1 MKKILNMTHSNPN
14 RKNFDD
20 LIRLIE
26 QLRGENG
33 CPWDRKQTA
42 QSMSLY
48 LIEEVHELVEAIR
61 SGDPDHVCE
70 ELGDVMFLVFF
81 VANLFKEQGDFD
93 IYDVLA
99 INLEKMIGRHPHVF
113 GTDIVENAEEVRQRW
128 HQLKK
133 KEKNHA
139 SDKSLMDSVPTSLP
153 ALMRAYRIS
162 ERAAR
167 IGFDWDDLNGVM
179 EKVEEEW
186 AEFKAEVGKAGAER
200 QNKNISLEFGDILFT
215 LVNVARFAKIH
226 PESALADSVKKFEQR
241 FGFMENAAM
250 EKGERIENIEREE
263 MERLW
268 EEAKV
273 LNLHNAPES
282 RTR

>member
-1 MKKILNMTHSNPN
+1 MKKILNMTPTNPT

-26 QLRGENG
+26 RLRGENG
-33 CPWDRKQTA
+33 CPWDKKQTP

-61 SGDPDHVCE
+61 SGDAEHVCE

-81 VANLFKEQGDFD
+81 VANLFKEQGNFD
-93 IYDVLA
+93 IYDVLEL
-99 INLEKMIGRHPHVF
+99 NLEKMIGRHPHVF
-113 GTDIVENAEEVRQRW
+113 GTDTVENAEEVRQRW

-167 IGFDWDDLNGVM
+167 IGFDWADLSGVM

-186 AEFKAEVGKAGAER
+186 AEFKAEVT
-200 QNKNISLEFGDILFT
+200 KNDLKGISSEFGDILFT
-215 LVNVARFAKIH
+215 LVNVARLAKIH
-226 PESALADSVKKFEQR
+226 PETAIAESVKKFEQR
-241 FGFMENAAM
+241 FRYMEKAAM
-250 EKGERIENIEREE
+250 EKGERIENIDREE

-268 EEAKV
+268 EEAK
-273 LNLHNAPES
+273 ES
-282 RTR
+282 RI

>member
-1 MKKILNMTHSNPN
+1 MKKILNMTHSNPT

-26 QLRGENG
+26 RLRGENG
-33 CPWDRKQTA
+33 CPWDKKQTP

-61 SGDPDHVCE
+61 SGDAEHVCE

-81 VANLFKEQGDFD
+81 VANLFKEQGNFD
-93 IYDVLA
+93 IYDVLEL
-99 INLEKMIGRHPHVF
+99 NLEKMIGRHPHVF
-113 GTDIVENAEEVRQRW
+113 GTDTVENAEEVRQRW

-167 IGFDWDDLNGVM
+167 IGFDWADLSGVM

-186 AEFKAEVGKAGAER
+186 AEFKAEVT
-200 QNKNISLEFGDILFT
+200 KNDLKGISSEFGDILFT
-215 LVNVARFAKIH
+215 LVNVARLAKIH
-226 PESALADSVKKFEQR
+226 PETAIAESVKKFEQR
-241 FGFMENAAM
+241 FRYMEKAAM
-250 EKGERIENIEREE
+250 EKGERIENIDREE

-268 EEAKV
+268 EEAK
-273 LNLHNAPES
+273 ES
-282 RTR
+282 RI

>member
-1 MKKILNMTHSNPN
+1 MN
-14 RKNFDD
+14 RKDFND
-20 LIRLIE
+20 LINLIAT
-26 QLRGENG
+26 LRGDNG
-33 CPWDRKQTA
+33 CPWDKKQTP
-42 QSMSLY
+42 QSMALY
-48 LIEEVHELVEAIR
+48 LMEEVHELVEAIR
-61 SGDPDHVCE
+61 SGDADHVCE
-70 ELGDVMFLVFF
+70 ELGDVMFLIFF
-81 VANLFKEQGDFD
+81 VANLFNEQGKFD

-113 GTDIVENAEEVRQRW
+113 GSDTVENAEEVRQRW
-128 HQLKK
+128 QKLKM
-133 KEKNHA
+133 KEKSHS
-139 SDKSLMDSVPTSLP
+139 SDKSLLSSVPTSLP

-179 EKVEEEW
+179 QKVEEEW
-186 AEFKAEVGKAGAER
+186 DEFKAEVGKAGSEG

-226 PESALADSVKKFEQR
+226 PESALADSVKKFEKR
-241 FGFMENAAM
+241 FGYMENAAM
-250 EKGERIENIEREE
+250 EKGERIENVDREE

-273 LNLHNAPES
+273 LNIHNAPDS
-282 RTR
+282 STR